1 LTRKRW
7 NSRLR
12 ASRRPS
18 GKGAKKEPRK
28 AALKV
33 KQGEKSDHF
42 SRRDRLNPEALDN
55 NSYTPGRL
63 INSIDP
69 VCFRYGKS
77 KWDRLAGPPI
87 GEAAGAVAPV
97 DSMGFSVCL
106 PLQFGAILI

>member
-7 NSRLR
+7 NSRAR
-12 ASRRPS
+12 ATRKPA
-18 GKGAKKEPRK
+18 GKSAKKEPLK

-63 INSIDP
+63 INSINP
-69 VCFRYGKS
+69 IAFRSGKS
-77 KWDRLAGPPI
+77 KRHRSSRGRPARAPVN
-87 GEAAGAVAPV
+87 ASPV